1 MDKVALSNLATDTY
15 NRQSYHKALL
25 AIEMQINRAVDGYLF
40 PVRRITTSYTVDLND
55 AIILVDATAGN
66 VTVTLQAALQWE
78 QKRLII
84 KKIDSSV
91 NTVTID
97 ANSTELI
104 DGAATKVISTQ
115 YTSHELASQGGA
127 IWIV

>member
-1 MDKVALSNLATDTY
+1 
-15 NRQSYHKALL
+15 
-25 AIEMQINRAVDGYLF
+25 MQINRAVDGYLF
-40 PVRRITTSYTVDLND
+40 PVRRVTTNYTMDLND
-55 AIILVDATAGN
+55 SIILVDATAGN

-78 QKRLII
+78 QKRLVV
-84 KKIDSSV
+84 KKIDASV

-115 YTSHELASQGGA
+115 YTSHEFTSQGGA
-127 IWIV
+127 IWII

>member
-1 MDKVALSNLATDTY
+1 MDKIALDGLATDAY
-15 NRQSYHKALL
+15 NRQSYNKALL
-25 AIEMQINRAVDGYLF
+25 AIQMQINRAVDGYLF
-40 PVRRITTSYTVDLND
+40 PIKRVTTNYTVDLND

-66 VTVTLQAALQWE
+66 VTITLQAALQWE
-78 QKRLII
+78 QKRLIV
-84 KKIDSSV
+84 KKIDASI

-115 YTSHELASQGGA
+115 YTAHELASQGGA
-127 IWIV
+127 IWII

>member
-1 MDKVALSNLATDTY
+1 MDKIKLDNLATDTY
-15 NRQSYHKALL
+15 NRQSYNQALL
-25 AIEMQINRAVDGYLF
+25 AIQMQINRAVDGYLF
-40 PVRRITTSYTVDLND
+40 PVRRITTNYTMDLND
-55 AIILVDATAGN
+55 SIILVDATAGN

-78 QKRLII
+78 QKRLIV
-84 KKIDSSV
+84 KKIDASV

-115 YTSHELASQGGA
+115 YTSHEFTSQGGA
-127 IWIV
+127 VWII

>member
-1 MDKVALSNLATDTY
+1 MDKVALTNLATDTY
-15 NRQSYHKALL
+15 NRQSYHKALS

-40 PVRRITTSYTVDLND
+40 PIRRVTSDYTVDLND
-55 AIILVDATAGN
+55 SIILVDATAGN
-66 VTVTLQAALQWE
+66 VTITLQGALQWE
-78 QKRLII
+78 EKRLVV

-97 ANSTELI
+97 ADSTELI

-115 YTSHELASQGGA
+115 YTSHEFTSQGGA
-127 IWIV
+127 IWII

>member
-1 MDKVALSNLATDTY
+1 MDKVALTNLATEAY
-15 NRQSYHKALL
+15 NRQSYHKALS
-25 AIEMQINRAVDGYLF
+25 AIEMQINRAADGYLN
-40 PVRRITTSYTVDLND
+40 PVKRVTTNYTVDLND
-55 AIILVDATAGN
+55 SIILVDATAGN
-66 VTVTLQAALQWE
+66 VTITLQAALQWE
-78 QKRLII
+78 QKRLVV

-115 YTSHELASQGGA
+115 YTSHEFTSQGGA
-127 IWIV
+127 IWII